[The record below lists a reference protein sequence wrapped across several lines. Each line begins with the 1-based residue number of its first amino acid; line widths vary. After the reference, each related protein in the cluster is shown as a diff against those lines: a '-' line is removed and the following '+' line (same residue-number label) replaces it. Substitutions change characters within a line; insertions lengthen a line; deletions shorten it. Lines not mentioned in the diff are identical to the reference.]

1 MKRRAGR
8 PFSGLVLLAGIA
20 IIAYVA
26 FVYLGPLMP
35 GSSKSQLHDA
45 IAGQRITELVVLASI
60 IPSNADSPGSLSATA
75 DLTIT
80 ILEADRRELLV
91 LLDPGYTIEKATVNG
106 KSVRCRRNGEALQIK
121 CPDAL
126 REGETVSVQ
135 LTYSGS
141 PSGDTL
147 QPALIGSDRVIL
159 PHLSLWHPTDLTS
172 FFLMQG
178 YVEIPEDWTA
188 AIANPTINSN
198 ETRKRKR
205 VAWEEQRPVLGAT
218 FIAGPYQSLNRV
230 HGAVQCGLLWDQ
242 DAPIPDPQA
251 LLNTVGE
258 AYSYLR
264 VVFESDGF
272 DHVVVVVDSH
282 IDEPFNGGNSVL
294 GLPPMPL
301 KPGPEQFA
309 IVARQTAQNWWG
321 NTITG
326 RWFTQQPEAAAWIV
340 HGFAEYSAWL
350 ALQGGRGKREFLR
363 YIETL
368 RCPPTVDFPMKLI
381 ALQDSFGPSADG
393 TKSDPSIIQVRQ
405 AYTLSAI
412 AAQIGQDRLISGCRN
427 LLRIHR
433 YRPVSYTAV
442 LQELELA
449 SETDLRE
456 TFRVWFER
464 GGTFDY
470 AIDDVISSD
479 AGIRILVSNPGDIP
493 VFGELAVALVSGGRV
508 TQTAI
513 EPGANG
519 GSFLLPVDAPVDTI
533 ILDPTFTYPDMLRG
547 NNVWPRRVLP
557 RAVQGFATG
566 EILLTANPNPM
577 GRGADRLALLAPDLA
592 HSDRINLP
600 SELRSDPVGRRDT
613 STFLLDA
620 GPLYAWNPGDGEVEE
635 IAREG
640 FRPLSWV
647 GDIAYLQNYGT
658 GKWYR
663 WAPGSSSISVASIG
677 ARARAGSLVPIG
689 VGNHSAYVAAES
701 SQIQRVSWEPFNV
714 DPIECPPAASNLA
727 WNGTGGFVV
736 YVSTDGA
743 IIRLDPASETYE
755 TILPLEYAPPLA
767 KVSPEGAYVAWVD
780 PRNQLWYCNIARTQ
794 PQVAAIAG
802 EPVSFSWMNHETLLV
817 LTAEPLSA
825 IPAHAYAA
833 YSLWRVDAIR
843 HKAERLPV
851 NPSKAF

>member
-1 MKRRAGR
+1 MKRRSGR
-8 PFSGLVLLAGIA
+8 PFSGLALLAGVV

-26 FVYLGPLMP
+26 FVYLGPLLP
-35 GSSKSQLHDA
+35 DTNESHLHEA
-45 IAGQRITELVVLASI
+45 IAGQRITELEVLASI
-60 IPSNADSPGSLSATA
+60 MPSNADSPGSLSATA

-106 KSVRCRRNGEALQIK
+106 KSVRCRRNGEALQIR
-121 CPDAL
+121 CPEAL

-188 AIANPTINSN
+188 AIANPTINPN

-205 VAWEEQRPVLGAT
+205 VAWEEKRPVLGAT

-264 VVFESDGF
+264 VLFESDGF

-301 KPGPEQFA
+301 KPAPERFA
-309 IVARQTAQNWWG
+309 TVARQTAHNWWG
-321 NTITG
+321 STITG

-350 ALQGGRGKREFLR
+350 ALQGARGNREFLQ
-363 YIETL
+363 YVETL

-381 ALQDSFGPSADG
+381 DLQDALRPSSDG

-412 AAQIGQDRLISGCRN
+412 AAQTGQDKLISGCRN

-449 SETDLRE
+449 SESDLRE

-470 AIDDVISSD
+470 AIDDVVASD
-479 AGIRILVSNPGDIP
+479 GGVRILVSNPGDIP
-493 VFGELAVALVSGGRV
+493 MFGELKVALVSGSRV

-533 ILDPTFTYPDMLRG
+533 ILDPAFTYPDMLRE

-557 RAVQGFATG
+557 RAVQGFANG
-566 EILLTANPNPM
+566 EILVTANPNPM
-577 GRGADRLALLAPDLA
+577 GRGADRLAMLKPDLE
-592 HSDRINLP
+592 HSDRVNLP
-600 SELRSDPVGRRDT
+600 SVLTSDPVGRSDAT
-613 STFLLDA
+613 MFLLDA
-620 GPLYAWNPGDGEVEE
+620 DPLYAWNPSDGAVDE

-640 FRPLSWV
+640 FGPLGWV
-647 GDIAYLQNYGT
+647 GDIAFLQNPGPA
-658 GKWYR
+658 KWYR
-663 WAPGSSSISVASIG
+663 WAPGSAPVSIASNNSE
-677 ARARAGSLVPIG
+677 ARPGSLVPIRA
-689 VGNHSAYVAAES
+689 GNQSVYVSAQS
-701 SQIQRVSWEPFNV
+701 SQIRRVSWEEFRDEPL
-714 DPIECPPAASNLA
+714 ECPAAASNLA
-727 WNGTGGFVV
+727 WNAAGGFVV
-736 YVSTDGA
+736 YISIVGA
-743 IIRLDPASETYE
+743 IIKLDPVSETYE
-755 TILPLEYAPPLA
+755 TILQLEYAPLLA
-767 KVSPEGAYVAWVD
+767 KVSPEGAYVAWLD
-780 PRNQLWYCNIARTQ
+780 LRNQLWYCNTARTQ
-794 PQVAAIAG
+794 PKVAAIEG
-802 EPVSFSWMNHETLLV
+802 EPVSLSWMNDETLLV

-825 IPAHAYAA
+825 IPAHAHAT

-843 HKAERLPV
+843 HRVERLPV
-851 NPSKAF
+851 NPSKVF